1 MEGPG
6 VVPSPDLRQKVRHGV
21 GDARCNPN
29 LTGPREQSESDPR
42 NEGDPSIS
50 GVKPSGQ
57 SRTGVSP
64 VFLHREAQDC
74 PPTFVSSGGP
84 EGLNGAE
91 PAHARDPRSS
101 PAASTPSAMRARG
114 SDNKPKTPG

>member
-1 MEGPG
+1 M
-6 VVPSPDLRQKVRHGV
+6 

-74 PPTFVSSGGP
+74 PS
-84 EGLNGAE
+84 GLNGAE
-91 PAHARDPRSS
+91 PAHVKDQGSS
-101 PAASTPSAMRARG
+101 AAASTPSATIQPGG
-114 SDNKPKTPG
+114 SLQKQPKPLS